1 MRAEPMRRI
10 RRGLVFRMSVLLGIG
25 SLLTGC
31 IDREILEYEPVAL
44 DLDGK
49 SELHISTY
57 PAGFP
62 RRISGIPFLYKTTR
76 TPESVFFQVFVRD
89 KQKKVGPNA
98 HVKSIRIH
106 SFSYRT
112 DNDAPVVLIS
122 QYDGQLWMQ
131 EQNADNNG
139 ERKPVPWVSGKPL
152 AIDIVLT
159 LNGKDYAFKTRMQP
173 IMREKTGSLVAHEL
187 LR

>member
-10 RRGLVFRMSVLLGIG
+10 GRGLVFRMAALLGIG
-25 SLLTGC
+25 SLLSGC
-31 IDREILEYEPVAL
+31 IHREMLEYEPVAL

-62 RRISGIPFLYKTTR
+62 RKISGIPFLYKTTR

-89 KQKKVGPNA
+89 IQKKVGPNA
-98 HVKSIRIH
+98 HVESIQIH
-106 SFSYRT
+106 SFSYRI
-112 DNDAPVVLIS
+112 DNDPPVVLIS
-122 QYDGQLWMQ
+122 QYDGHFWMQ
-131 EQNADNNG
+131 EQHADNNG

-152 AIDIVLT
+152 TIDIALT

>member
-1 MRAEPMRRI
+1 
-10 RRGLVFRMSVLLGIG
+10 MSVLLGIG
-25 SLLTGC
+25 LLLTGC
-31 IDREILEYEPVAL
+31 IDRQILEYEPVVL

-62 RRISGIPFLYKTTR
+62 RKISGIPFLYKTTR

-89 KQKKVGPNA
+89 IQKKVGPNTN
-98 HVKSIRIH
+98 VESILIH
-106 SFSYRT
+106 SFSYRI

-122 QYDGQLWMQ
+122 QYDGHFWMQ
-131 EQNADNNG
+131 EQHADNDD

-152 AIDIVLT
+152 AIDISLT
-159 LNGKDYAFKTRMQP
+159 LNGKDYALKTRMQP
-173 IMREKTGSLVAHEL
+173 IMREKSGSLLVHEL

>member
-1 MRAEPMRRI
+1 
-10 RRGLVFRMSVLLGIG
+10 MSVLLGIG

-31 IDREILEYEPVAL
+31 IHYEIPEYEPVAL

-57 PAGFP
+57 PAGYP
-62 RRISGIPFLYKTTR
+62 RTTSSIPFLYKAER
-76 TPESVFFQVFVRD
+76 SPESVFFQVFVRD

-106 SFSYRT
+106 SFSYQL
-112 DNDAPVVLIS
+112 DNDALVVLMS
-122 QYDGQLWMQ
+122 QYDDHFWMQ
-131 EQNADNNG
+131 DQPNYNKG
-139 ERKPVPWVSGKPL
+139 ERTPVPWVSGKPL
-152 AIDIVLT
+152 AIEVSLT
-159 LNGKDYAFKTRMQP
+159 LNGKDYALKTRMQP
-173 IMREKTGSLVAHEL
+173 VARKRTGSLVADTL

>member
-10 RRGLVFRMSVLLGIG
+10 RRGLAFRMSVLLGVG

-31 IDREILEYEPVAL
+31 IDRQILEYEAVSL

-89 KQKKVGPNA
+89 IQKKVGPNT
-98 HVKSIRIH
+98 HVESIRIH
-106 SFSYRT
+106 SFSYRI

-122 QYDGQLWMQ
+122 QYDDYFWMQ
-131 EQNADNNG
+131 DQPDYNKG
-139 ERKPVPWVSGKPL
+139 ERTPVPWVSGKPL
-152 AIDIVLT
+152 AIEVSLT
-159 LNGKDYAFKTRMQP
+159 LNGKDYALKTRMQP
-173 IMREKTGSLVAHEL
+173 IVREKSGSLVAHEL
-187 LR
+187 FR